1 MRKSKE
7 EIKRERQKEA
17 QYARNRKWDKGN
29 LKTVLISFNLNK
41 PEDVEALAIL
51 EASENK
57 SATIKQLLLKNK
69 K

>member
-1 MRKSKE
+1 MKKE
-7 EIKRERQKEA
+7 K

-57 SATIKQLLLKNK
+57 SATVKTLLLKSK
-69 K
+69 